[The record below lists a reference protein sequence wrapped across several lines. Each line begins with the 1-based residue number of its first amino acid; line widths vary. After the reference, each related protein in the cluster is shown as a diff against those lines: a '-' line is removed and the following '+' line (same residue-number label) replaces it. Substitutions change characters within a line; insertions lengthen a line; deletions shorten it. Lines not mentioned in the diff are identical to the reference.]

1 MATAFIERVR
11 SDETKERLRPSSKS
25 GRPVSRKQRD
35 LVVDNR
41 STAVAEFKRI
51 MKWIAAIAAF
61 MVVAALTYLQ
71 LFSTLD
77 GATVIATTTGVF
89 FSVLLGC
96 GLFAAAFFS
105 DKSGFDQE
113 VADAT
118 RSELKHAKRIQS
130 LTVIRERNRP

>member
-1 MATAFIERVR
+1 MA
-11 SDETKERLRPSSKS
+11 
-25 GRPVSRKQRD
+25 
-35 LVVDNR
+35 DNR
-41 STAVAEFKRI
+41 QTAVAEFKRI

-77 GATVIATTTGVF
+77 AATVIATTAGVF

-96 GLFAAAFFS
+96 GLFAAAFLS

-113 VADAT
+113 VADVT
-118 RSELKHAKRIQS
+118 RSEREHARRGQRLATI
-130 LTVIRERNRP
+130 TERNRP